1 MHPLQGG
8 SALLVGIQDEILRLH
23 SMGLLQPL
31 LVDQT
36 TKKNIV
42 WATDVYR
49 ELGSEYGHNREILPN
64 LITGSHSSVIKNRAR
79 KAMEQQS
86 ERTRKHAEVF
96 TPLWVCK
103 KMISYADAMW
113 FGKTDPFLDGDAPSK
128 RVSFPKRR
136 KWQRYVDAKRLE
148 ITCGEAPYLVNRYD
162 VSSGEIL
169 PIANRHGILDR
180 KLRVIDENTT
190 TEAEWLKWTLRAF
203 QATYGYEYQGD
214 NLLIARVNLLMTFED
229 YLGSR
234 WHRKPTYKEYTKYIR
249 TITWN
254 AWQMDGLSNCIP
266 YSWAADEARQTS
278 LFDLLPVQS
287 KPQKT
292 NKQSN
297 LFDPPSPSK
306 TANDLFDLC
315 GDRSHGDSAESKK
328 MCRLYNWRRKRQL
341 DFSTINAGSRIMK
354 FDFVIGN
361 PPYQENSVGNV
372 NYAQAI
378 YHLFMDAAI
387 SVSDKV
393 ELIHP
398 ARFLFNAGTTPK
410 AWNKKKLNDSH
421 FKVLHYEPDSSRVFP
436 NVDIKG
442 GVAIS
447 YYDVTQKYEPIEIF
461 TAYDEIRSILKKV
474 KHRRDFKTL
483 ADVISSTTTYQ
494 FTDLLHEDYPDAISK
509 LSKGHA
515 YDISTNIFQ
524 QLPEIFYDQ
533 KPEDGQ
539 CYIRLFGRINNQRLY
554 KWIRKDYVRDNDIT
568 YKHKVIVP
576 KANGSGA
583 LGEVLTTPLIG
594 EPLIGFTETFISIG
608 LVDTR
613 EEAEAILKYVKS
625 KFARTMLGILKVTQD
640 NSSKKWKY
648 VPLQDFTSQSDIDWS
663 QSIAEIDRQLY
674 EKYGLADNE
683 IEFIET
689 HVKEMV

>member
-1 MHPLQGG
+1 
-8 SALLVGIQDEILRLH
+8 
-23 SMGLLQPL
+23 MGLLQPL

-64 LITGSHSSVIKNRAR
+64 LITGNHSSVIKNRAR

-113 FGKTDPFLDGDAPSK
+113 FGKTDAFLDGDAPSK

-136 KWQRYVDAKRLE
+136 KWQRYVDSKRLE

-234 WHRKPTYKEYTKYIR
+234 WHRKPTYKEYNRYIY

-297 LFDPPSPSK
+297 LFDPPSPPK

-328 MCRLYNWRRKRQL
+328 MCRLYNWRGKRQL

-361 PPYQENSVGNV
+361 PPYQDEPNGDNK
-372 NYAQAI
+372 NFAPPI
-378 YHLFMDAAI
+378 YHLFLDSAYAI
-387 SVSDKV
+387 ADVV
-393 ELIHP
+393 EMIHP
-398 ARFLFNAGTTPK
+398 ARFLFNAGSTPK
-410 AWNKKKLNDSH
+410 AWNHKMLNDEH
-421 FKVLHYEPDSSRVFP
+421 FQILHYEPKSSEIFS
-436 NVDIKG
+436 NTDIKG
-442 GVAIS
+442 GIAIS
-447 YYDVTQKYEPIEIF
+447 YHNIKKRFEPIETF
-461 TAYDEIRSILKKV
+461 TSFPEINSVLKKV
-474 KHRRDFKTL
+474 SHREDFQSL
-483 ADVISSTTTYQ
+483 SDIVSSRTTYRL
-494 FTDLLHEDYPDAISK
+494 TDDVHKDYPNAISK

-515 YDISTNIFQ
+515 YDMASNIFQ
-524 QLPEIFYDQ
+524 RLPEIFHDQ
-533 KPEDGQ
+533 KPNDGKS
-539 CYIRLFGRINNQRLY
+539 YLKLFGRQNNIRLY
-554 KWIRKDYVRDNDIT
+554 KWIQKNYVQENEIT
-568 YKHKVIVP
+568 YKYKVMVP
-576 KANGSGA
+576 QANGSGA
-583 LGEVLTTPLIG
+583 LGEVISTPLIG
-594 EPLIGFTETFISIG
+594 EPLIGFTESFISIG
-608 LVDTR
+608 KVETSN
-613 EEAEAILKYVKS
+613 EAEAILKYIKS
-625 KFARTMLGILKVTQD
+625 KFARAMLGILKVTQANTSD
-640 NSSKKWKY
+640 KWKY
-648 VPLQDFTSQSDIDWS
+648 VPLQDFTLQSDIDWS
-663 QSIAEIDRQLY
+663 QSVAEIDRQLY
-674 EKYGLADNE
+674 EKYCLADNE

>member
-1 MHPLQGG
+1 
-8 SALLVGIQDEILRLH
+8 
-23 SMGLLQPL
+23 MGLLQPL

-64 LITGSHSSVIKNRAR
+64 LITGNHSSVIKNRAR

-180 KLRVIDENTT
+180 KLRTVDENTT

-234 WHRKPTYKEYTKYIR
+234 WHRKPTYNEYNKYIR

-297 LFDPPSPSK
+297 LFDPPSPPK

-328 MCRLYNWRRKRQL
+328 MCRLYNWRGKRQL

-361 PPYQENSVGNV
+361 PPYQDEPSGDNTT
-372 NYAQAI
+372 YAPPI
-378 YHLFMDAAI
+378 YHLFLDSTYSIAD
-387 SVSDKV
+387 VV
-393 ELIHP
+393 EVIHP
-398 ARFLFNAGTTPK
+398 ARFLFNAGSTPK
-410 AWNKKKLNDSH
+410 AWNQKMLNDEH
-421 FKVLHYEPDSSRVFP
+421 FKVLYYEADSSKVFP
-436 NVDIKG
+436 GTDIKG
-442 GVAIS
+442 GVIIS
-447 YYDVTQKYEPIEIF
+447 YRDALKNYGSIEIF
-461 TAYDEIRSILKKV
+461 SPFEELNTILKKV
-474 KHRRDFKTL
+474 QPNTTNTFSSIVSRRGIYKL
-483 ADVISSTTTYQ
+483 SDVALEEHPEIIEMQ
-494 FTDLLHEDYPDAISK
+494 
-509 LSKGHA
+509 SKGHQKDVGSGA
-515 YDISTNIFQ
+515 FIKLKNVVFFEKKDDNEECVQFLGLVNNIRVYYWGIKRYQ
-524 QLPEIFYDQ
+524 AVPDSFY
-533 KPEDGQ
+533 K
-539 CYIRLFGRINNQRLY
+539 Y
-554 KWIRKDYVRDNDIT
+554 KVF
-568 YKHKVIVP
+568 VP
-576 KANGSGA
+576 KTNGSGA
-583 LGEVLTTPLIG
+583 LGEVLSTPLIG
-594 EPLIGFTETFISIG
+594 APLIGATESFLSIG
-608 LVDTR
+608 YFETLN
-613 EEAEAILKYVKS
+613 EAENCLKYVKS
-625 KFARTMLGILKVTQD
+625 KFARTMLGVLKVTQD
-640 NSSKKWKY
+640 NPSEKWKY

-674 EKYGLADNE
+674 KKYGLADNE